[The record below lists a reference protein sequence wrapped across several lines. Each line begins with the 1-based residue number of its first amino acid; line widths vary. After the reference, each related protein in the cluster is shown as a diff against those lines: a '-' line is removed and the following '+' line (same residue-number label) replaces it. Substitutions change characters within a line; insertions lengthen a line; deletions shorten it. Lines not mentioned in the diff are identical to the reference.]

1 MLISKTE
8 NEEQAETAVH
18 SSQPVC
24 PNCGAARESIL
35 EQVPSPASFIISFV
49 SLFYFGIWCIF
60 IIPLVFQ
67 STKMIIKRCYYCNQ
81 ELEKRKYFQLP
92 NINDQVLQFRFG
104 NCILVVSRK
113 YALILLSIIICLF
126 FYFEYFKEE
135 EHPQIETEVYA
146 NKTWVEFLQFCG
158 KFQFV
163 DNGLKARH
171 QFENYFKNNL
181 VSWKGD
187 YIQTKPNHDPNF
199 QFNYWV
205 YLKMDPTESTE
216 DLPDIILGVK
226 ESQYQIEIFKKLEK
240 GKPIHFDAKFLFLGS
255 EYNFHILELRKLSI
269 LSSEKAEDLKN
280 LHQFTLDMDKIY
292 QLKRQK
298 IQESLL
304 HKIHMFSSQQ
314 IPGIKKII
322 QNIQEENTNNQD
334 KLNDQTETERE
345 NEIENKKDDNDN
357 ENINKQIAQEE
368 KNETI
373 QEEVNETLEE
383 GENEAVNQLDS
394 QEQFDPSNVNIK
406 IDESIR
412 EEILSKDSSIT
423 NGVIDEEN
431 KSKNQD

>member
-1 MLISKTE
+1 MLISKTD
-8 NEEQAETAVH
+8 NEESAETAVH
-18 SSQPVC
+18 STQPVC

-35 EQVPSPASFIISFV
+35 EQVPSPASFIISFI

-104 NCILVVSRK
+104 NCIVVVSRK
-113 YALILLSIIICLF
+113 YALILLTIIICLF
-126 FYFEYFKEE
+126 FYFEYFIEQ
-135 EHPQIETEVYA
+135 EHPKIETDVYA
-146 NKTWVEFLQFCG
+146 NKTWVDFLQFCG

-171 QFENYFKNNL
+171 QFESYFQNKI

-216 DLPDIILGVK
+216 DLPDIVLGVRN
-226 ESQYQIEIFKKLEK
+226 SQYKIETFQKLEK

-255 EYNFHILELRKLSI
+255 EYSFHILELKQLSI
-269 LSSEKAEDLKN
+269 IPSELVEDLKN
-280 LHQFTLDMDKIY
+280 LHQFTIEMDKIQ
-292 QLKRQK
+292 QLKLSK
-298 IQESLL
+298 LQETIK
-304 HKIHMFSSQQ
+304 HKIHMYN
-314 IPGIKKII
+314 PNPMYGIHKILK
-322 QNIQEENTNNQD
+322 NTQETFKNNENTEN
-334 KLNDQTETERE
+334 TERTTEVQKNEGE
-345 NEIENKKDDNDN
+345 NMN
-357 ENINKQIAQEE
+357 ENIQQGD
-368 KNETI
+368 
-373 QEEVNETLEE
+373 QE
-383 GENEAVNQLDS
+383 GENEAVNQQDS
-394 QEQFDPSNVNIK
+394 QEQQFDPSSVNIK

-412 EEILSKDSSIT
+412 EEILSKDSSI
-423 NGVIDEEN
+423 IDGINDDEN
-431 KSKNQD
+431 KSHNQD